1 MNFLTQDAEPSQEMS
16 ELLDSV
22 DAIKPIRRGDV
33 VEGIVMR
40 ADSDGIF
47 VNIGHKAEG
56 VVPPGEM
63 RTLKLEDL
71 SIGDSII
78 TLVVRGETGEDAAI
92 LSVDRAVGEQG
103 WRYLEKVM
111 EADATIEG
119 TIMGFNRG
127 GAIVEAEG
135 VQGFV
140 PMSQLVTISRARF
153 RDTRQGEE
161 AKPAPQEAA
170 EATPAEATTAE
181 CTAETATAEATPAEA
196 TTAEGTAET
205 ATAEDTAE
213 ATTAE
218 DTDEAATA
226 EASQQDQPEPA
237 PEPPAEEPVDEDV
250 GKVLTLKVLEVNR
263 ARNRAIFSE
272 RQALQE
278 LRDEQKARLIEEL
291 TVGETRHGKVTGIS
305 SFGAFVDLGGADG
318 LVHISELSWDS
329 VNKPEDVVQVGDEL
343 DVFVLRVDAENKK
356 IALSLR
362 RLQPE
367 PWETIND
374 RYQVGDIVEATVT
387 KLTNFGAFA
396 RVEGSV
402 EGLIHISELTSRI
415 INHPREVVGEGD
427 TIRLKIL
434 RIEPERRRLGL
445 SLKEAQEEEEGF

>member
-1 MNFLTQDAEPSQEMS
+1 
-16 ELLDSV
+16 
-22 DAIKPIRRGDV
+22 
-33 VEGIVMR
+33 VE
-40 ADSDGIF
+40 
-47 VNIGHKAEG
+47 
-56 VVPPGEM
+56 
-63 RTLKLEDL
+63 
-71 SIGDSII
+71 
-78 TLVVRGETGEDAAI
+78 
-92 LSVDRAVGEQG
+92 EQ
-103 WRYLEKVM
+103 
-111 EADATIEG
+111 
-119 TIMGFNRG
+119 
-127 GAIVEAEG
+127 
-135 VQGFV
+135 
-140 PMSQLVTISRARF
+140 
-153 RDTRQGEE
+153 
-161 AKPAPQEAA
+161 
-170 EATPAEATTAE
+170 
-181 CTAETATAEATPAEA
+181 
-196 TTAEGTAET
+196 
-205 ATAEDTAE
+205 
-213 ATTAE
+213 
-218 DTDEAATA
+218 
-226 EASQQDQPEPA
+226 
-237 PEPPAEEPVDEDV
+237 VDEDV
-250 GKVLTLKVLEVNR
+250 GKVLALKVLEVNR

-329 VNKPEDVVQVGDEL
+329 VNKTEDVVQVGDEL

-374 RYQVGDIVEATVT
+374 RYQVGDVVDATVT

-427 TIRLKIL
+427 AIRLKIL